1 MDYKKTVENVMT
13 LLKEKEVFKQP
24 EISQG
29 MLSVSR
35 RFLVKRECR
44 IFITDERSMA

>member
-13 LLKEKEVFKQP
+13 LLKVFKQP